1 MIHDD
6 GLARVSISNELM
18 SHKHVCVTQVRPSVR
33 VGHRLPHEYTSILY
47 YRSRNMRV
55 YTFLS
60 SGYLLPRSA
69 TCRRLSSGRLGPG
82 GGAGKRGGGVQVR
95 RRGRQMREAW
105 ADERKEGR

>member
-6 GLARVSISNELM
+6 GLARVSISNELL

-82 GGAGKRGGGVQVR
+82 GGAGERGGGGEC
-95 RRGRQMREAW
+95 RGDGGEDR
-105 ADERKEGR
+105 